1 MPLAPAPALAVSDG
15 ERRELT
21 QLTSSRNA
29 PQGIALR
36 AKIVLGAAD
45 GVANKIL
52 ARQLSTS
59 VPTVLLWRRRFEEE
73 GLVGILADR
82 PRPGR
87 PKQISAD
94 QEAALI
100 DKTLHSRPKNA
111 THWSVRLM
119 ARETGLSRATVQRI
133 WSKHHLQPHRVESFK
148 FSTDP
153 EF

>member
-36 AKIVLGAAD
+36 AKVVLGAAD

-59 VPTVLLWRRRFEEE
+59 VPTVLLWRRRFQEV
-73 GLVGILADR
+73 GLIGILEDL
-82 PRPGR
+82 PRSGR
-87 PKQISAD
+87 PKEIGPE

-100 DKTLHSRPKNA
+100 DKTLHSTPKN
-111 THWSVRLM
+111 
-119 ARETGLSRATVQRI
+119 
-133 WSKHHLQPHRVESFK
+133 
-148 FSTDP
+148 
-153 EF
+153 